1 MARSTTVPRPQ
12 QPTRDNRDSEDYDY
26 QDEQGEHWGGRLL
39 VEVLEVAVLT
49 LVIFLV
55 VRLLVQNYQVDGP
68 SMQPTLYTS
77 EYILVNKVD
86 YYIGSPQ
93 RGDVIVFHY
102 PLDPSKDYVKR
113 VIGLP
118 GDTVTVDASGMVT
131 VDGVLLNEPYVNDH
145 DNPYRPQTWQL
156 GPNQYFVLG
165 DNRGDSSDSRDWG
178 PVPRYDIVGKADL
191 VYWPLNDVHILH
203 DWSGVFGKVH

>member
-12 QPTRDNRDSEDYDY
+12 PTRDNRDAGDYDY

-39 VEVLEVAVLT
+39 IEVLEVAVLT

-86 YYIGSPQ
+86 YYVGSPQ

-102 PLDPSKDYVKR
+102 PLKPSVDYVKR

-131 VDGVLLNEPYVNDH
+131 VDGVQLNEPYVNDH

-156 GPNQYFVLG
+156 SANQYFVLG

-178 PVPRYDIVGKADL
+178 PVPRFDIVGKADL
-191 VYWPLNDVHILH
+191 VYWPLNDVHLLR
-203 DWSGVFGKVH
+203 DWSGIFRKIHP